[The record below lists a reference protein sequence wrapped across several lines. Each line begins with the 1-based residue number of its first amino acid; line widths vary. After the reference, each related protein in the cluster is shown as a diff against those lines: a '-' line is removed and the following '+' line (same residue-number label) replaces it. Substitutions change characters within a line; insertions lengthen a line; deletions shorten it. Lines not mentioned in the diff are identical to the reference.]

1 LTGRP
6 VAGSVIVVLA
16 GSLAIATLGLLD
28 DLRSI
33 PIIYRLVGQCAIAIA
48 VVALVG
54 AVDRLPLPQPLD
66 LPLGLLASP
75 LTIAWLLTVTN
86 FYNFMD
92 GTDGLAGGQ
101 GVASCAG
108 IAIAGWMLASGDVV
122 LVVAASIIGFLFLNF
137 PQARIF
143 LGDVGSTSLGFLI
156 GAFPLLA
163 PATVRPAALFAV
175 GIGLT
180 LFLLDPLDTLFRL
193 VRRGHMPGVAH
204 REHSYQLLAVEPLRR
219 NMVAMSIVLGGFV
232 LSIAGALAFRIA
244 WLAWPTLIVGVL
256 LFGVERVLAM
266 RVRGLPLATTARQDN
281 R

>member
-1 LTGRP
+1 VTISLLVAAGAALTVAAMVSWIISLFGARIGLLDVPNARSSHRSPTPRGGGIGIVAGVLIGTTLLTLTGRP

-101 GVASCAG
+101 GVAS
-108 IAIAGWMLASGDVV
+108 
-122 LVVAASIIGFLFLNF
+122 
-137 PQARIF
+137 
-143 LGDVGSTSLGFLI
+143 
-156 GAFPLLA
+156 
-163 PATVRPAALFAV
+163 
-175 GIGLT
+175 
-180 LFLLDPLDTLFRL
+180 
-193 VRRGHMPGVAH
+193 
-204 REHSYQLLAVEPLRR
+204 
-219 NMVAMSIVLGGFV
+219 
-232 LSIAGALAFRIA
+232 
-244 WLAWPTLIVGVL
+244 
-256 LFGVERVLAM
+256 
-266 RVRGLPLATTARQDN
+266 
-281 R
+281 